1 MDTIT
6 ITTPKT
12 QPEFK
17 GIETGTTPV
26 EICNGDGCAVF
37 TVSQ

>member
-17 GIETGTTPV
+17 GIETGTTPIQIV
-26 EICNGDGCAVF
+26 S